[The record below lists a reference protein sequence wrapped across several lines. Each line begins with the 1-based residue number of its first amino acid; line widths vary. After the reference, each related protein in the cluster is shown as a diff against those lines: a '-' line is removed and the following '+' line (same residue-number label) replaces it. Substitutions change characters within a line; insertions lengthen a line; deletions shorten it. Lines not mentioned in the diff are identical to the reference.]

1 MLVCLLTICCA
12 DVMVAMEMPMVI
24 MKTATYLEGG
34 YLPDKVHPN
43 ITTKMLKINHI
54 YLLFLQHDNTQCH
67 ICHKGA
73 LSSELTLKLSC

>member
-54 YLLFLQHDNTQCH
+54 YLPFLQYDNTQCH
-67 ICHKGA
+67 IRHKGA
-73 LSSELTLKLSC
+73 LSSELTLKLSG